1 MKTAFA
7 AIIVFLLCAGP
18 GAMAQPQAP
27 ASPNPQRQAPPQAP
41 DLNAIVL
48 QVQQATSSAS
58 VNIGKLRIEKW
69 KTDSGQKQQLQQIAD
84 SLQKNIAN
92 AMPGLINDVNGS
104 KGSALASFK
113 LYHNLNVL
121 YEFLSG
127 LADAAGS
134 LGKRE
139 EYEPL
144 ATDAAAIDTAR
155 LNLSTYIEQTV
166 AKLETANRPQ
176 AGTNPAQ
183 SHQPA
188 TVVPGRKVVVIDETD
203 PAPAKKRAKSTKKKA
218 STPAPATAP
227 APASAPP
234 TQSAVTPH

>member
-1 MKTAFA
+1 MKTALA
-7 AIIVFLLCAGP
+7 AIIILLFCAGP
-18 GAMAQPQAP
+18 GAMAQPQTP
-27 ASPNPQRQAPPQAP
+27 ASPRPQNQAPPQAA

-58 VNIGKLRIEKW
+58 MNIGKLRIEKW

-92 AMPGLINDVNGS
+92 AMPGLINDVSGS

-144 ATDAAAIDTAR
+144 AADAAAIDTAR
-155 LNLSTYIEQTV
+155 QNLSTYIEQTV
-166 AKLETANRPQ
+166 GKLESANRPP
-176 AGTNPAQ
+176 AGTTPAQ
-183 SHQPA
+183 SHQSG
-188 TVVPGRKVVVIDETD
+188 TVVPGRKVVVIDDTD
-203 PAPAKKRAKSTKKKA
+203 PTPPKKRAKPTKKKA
-218 STPAPATAP
+218 STPPAAP
-227 APASAPP
+227 SAPP

>member
-1 MKTAFA
+1 MKTALA
-7 AIIVFLLCAGP
+7 AIIGLLFCAGS
-18 GAMAQPQAP
+18 GAMAQPQTQA
-27 ASPNPQRQAPPQAP
+27 APNPQSRPAPQAP

-48 QVQQATSSAS
+48 QIQQATSSAS

-69 KTDSGQKQQLQQIAD
+69 KTDTGQRQQLQQVAD

-92 AMPGLINDVNGS
+92 AVPGLINDVSSS

-155 LNLSTYIEQTV
+155 QNLSSYIELTV
-166 AKLETANRPQ
+166 AKLETANR
-176 AGTNPAQ
+176 ALAATAPAQ
-183 SHQPA
+183 
-188 TVVPGRKVVVIDETD
+188 VPGTLVPGKKVVVIDD
-203 PAPAKKRAKSTKKKA
+203 ADPPAPAKKHAKPTKKKA
-218 STPAPATAP
+218 SNPPAAKTP
-227 APASAPP
+227 APP
-234 TQSAVTPH
+234 TQSAVTPP

>member
-7 AIIVFLLCAGP
+7 AIIILLLCAGP
-18 GAMAQPQAP
+18 GATAQPQTS
-27 ASPNPQRQAPPQAP
+27 ASPNPPRQAAPQP
-41 DLNAIVL
+41 SDLNAIVL
-48 QVQQATSSAS
+48 QVQQAASSAS

-92 AMPGLINDVNGS
+92 AMPGLINDVSGS

-155 LNLSTYIEQTV
+155 QNLSTYIEQTV
-166 AKLETANRPQ
+166 GKLESANRPSV
-176 AGTNPAQ
+176 GTNPGQ
-183 SHQPA
+183 SHQA
-188 TVVPGRKVVVIDETD
+188 GTVVPGRKVVVIDDTD
-203 PAPAKKRAKSTKKKA
+203 PPAPKKRAKPTKKKA
-218 STPAPATAP
+218 STPPA

-234 TQSAVTPH
+234 TQSAASPH

>member
-1 MKTAFA
+1 MKTALA
-7 AIIVFLLCAGP
+7 AIIILLFCAGS
-18 GAMAQPQAP
+18 GAMAQTQTQ
-27 ASPNPQRQAPPQAP
+27 ASPNPQNRPAAQAP

-58 VNIGKLRIEKW
+58 MNIGKLRIEKW

-92 AMPGLINDVNGS
+92 AMPGLINDVSGS

-144 ATDAAAIDTAR
+144 AADAAAIDTAR
-155 LNLSTYIEQTV
+155 QNLSSYIEQTMG
-166 AKLETANRPQ
+166 KLESANHPL
-176 AGTNPAQ
+176 AGTTPAQ
-183 SHQPA
+183 SHQA
-188 TVVPGRKVVVIDETD
+188 GTVVPGRKVVVIDDTD
-203 PAPAKKRAKSTKKKA
+203 PAPPKKRAKPTKKKA
-218 STPAPATAP
+218 STPPA

>member
-7 AIIVFLLCAGP
+7 AIIAFLFCAGP
-18 GAMAQPQAP
+18 GAMAQPQTP
-27 ASPNPQRQAPPQAP
+27 ASPNPQRQAAPQAP

-92 AMPGLINDVNGS
+92 AMPGLMNDVSGS

-144 ATDAAAIDTAR
+144 AADAAAIDTAR
-155 LNLSTYIEQTV
+155 QNLSTYIEQTV
-166 AKLETANRPQ
+166 GKLESANRTPT
-176 AGTNPAQ
+176 GTTAAQ
-183 SHQPA
+183 SHQQG

-203 PAPAKKRAKSTKKKA
+203 PPPTKKRAKPTKKKA
-218 STPAPATAP
+218 STPPAAPP
-227 APASAPP
+227 SASP
-234 TQSAVTPH
+234 TQSAVSPH

>member
-1 MKTAFA
+1 MKMAFA
-7 AIIVFLLCAGP
+7 AIMILLFCAGP
-18 GAMAQPQAP
+18 GAMAQPQTPTSA
-27 ASPNPQRQAPPQAP
+27 NPQRQAPPQAP

-58 VNIGKLRIEKW
+58 MNIGKLRIEKW

-92 AMPGLINDVNGS
+92 AMPGLINDVSGS
-104 KGSALASFK
+104 KGSALTSFK

-144 ATDAAAIDTAR
+144 AADAAAIDTAR
-155 LNLSTYIEQTV
+155 QNLSTYIEQTV
-166 AKLETANRPQ
+166 GKLESANRPA
-176 AGTNPAQ
+176 AGTTAAQ
-183 SHQPA
+183 SHQPG
-188 TVVPGRKVVVIDETD
+188 TVVPGRKVVVIDED
-203 PAPAKKRAKSTKKKA
+203 AAPPKKRAKSTKKKA
-218 STPAPATAP
+218 STPSTT
-227 APASAPP
+227 PASAPP
-234 TQSAVTPH
+234 TQSSVTPH

>member
-1 MKTAFA
+1 MKTALA
-7 AIIVFLLCAGP
+7 AIIILLFCTGT
-18 GAMAQPQAP
+18 GAMAQPQTP
-27 ASPNPQRQAPPQAP
+27 ASPKPQNQAPPQAP

-48 QVQQATSSAS
+48 QVQQAASSAS

-69 KTDSGQKQQLQQIAD
+69 KTDTGQKQQLQQIAD

-92 AMPGLINDVNGS
+92 AMPGLINDVSGS

-144 ATDAAAIDTAR
+144 ATDAAAIDTVR
-155 LNLSTYIEQTV
+155 QNLSTYIEQTV
-166 AKLETANRPQ
+166 GKLESANRPS
-176 AGTNPAQ
+176 AGTTPVQ
-183 SHQPA
+183 PHQPG
-188 TVVPGRKVVVIDETD
+188 TVVPGRKVVVIDDTD
-203 PAPAKKRAKSTKKKA
+203 ATPPKKRAKPTKKKA
-218 STPAPATAP
+218 STPPA

-234 TQSAVTPH
+234 TQSAVSPH

>member
-1 MKTAFA
+1 MKTALA
-7 AIIVFLLCAGP
+7 AIIVLLFCAGS
-18 GAMAQPQAP
+18 GAMAQTQTQ
-27 ASPNPQRQAPPQAP
+27 ASPNPQNHPAPQTP

-92 AMPGLINDVNGS
+92 AMPGLINDVSGS

-144 ATDAAAIDTAR
+144 AADAAAIDTAR
-155 LNLSTYIEQTV
+155 QNLSTYIEQTV
-166 AKLETANRPQ
+166 GKLETANRPP
-176 AGTNPAQ
+176 AGTTPAQ
-183 SHQPA
+183 SHQA
-188 TVVPGRKVVVIDETD
+188 GTVVPGRKVVVIDDTD
-203 PAPAKKRAKSTKKKA
+203 PPPPKKRAKPTKKKA
-218 STPAPATAP
+218 STPPA

>member
-7 AIIVFLLCAGP
+7 AIIIFLFCAGS
-18 GAMAQPQAP
+18 GATAQPQTP
-27 ASPNPQRQAPPQAP
+27 ASPNPQRQAAPQGP

-92 AMPGLINDVNGS
+92 AMPGLVNDVSGS

-144 ATDAAAIDTAR
+144 AADAAAIDTAR
-155 LNLSTYIEQTV
+155 QNLSTYIEQTV
-166 AKLETANRPQ
+166 GKLESANRQQ
-176 AGTNPAQ
+176 AGTSPAQ
-183 SHQPA
+183 SHQPG

-203 PAPAKKRAKSTKKKA
+203 PPPKKRAKPTKKKA
-218 STPAPATAP
+218 STPPA

-234 TQSAVTPH
+234 TQSAVSPH

>member
-1 MKTAFA
+1 MKTALA
-7 AIIVFLLCAGP
+7 AIIVSLSCAGS
-18 GAMAQPQAP
+18 GAMAQPQTQ
-27 ASPNPQRQAPPQAP
+27 ASPNPQARPAQQVP

-48 QVQQATSSAS
+48 QIQQSTSSAS

-69 KTDSGQKQQLQQIAD
+69 KTDTGQRQQLQQVAD

-92 AMPGLINDVNGS
+92 AVPGLINDVSSS
-104 KGSALASFK
+104 KGSALTSFK

-144 ATDAAAIDTAR
+144 AADAAAIDTAR
-155 LNLSTYIEQTV
+155 QNLSSYIELTV
-166 AKLETANRPQ
+166 SKLETANRAL
-176 AGTNPAQ
+176 AGTTPAQ
-183 SHQPA
+183 A
-188 TVVPGRKVVVIDETD
+188 LGTVVPGKKVVVIDDTD
-203 PAPAKKRAKSTKKKA
+203 PPPPAKKHAKPTKKKA
-218 STPAPATAP
+218 SNPPA
-227 APASAPP
+227 APASGPP

>member
-1 MKTAFA
+1 MKTPFA
-7 AIIVFLLCAGP
+7 AIIVFLLCARL
-18 GAMAQPQAP
+18 GAMAQPQTQP
-27 ASPNPQRQAPPQAP
+27 SPNPQTQAAPQVQ

-48 QVQQATSSAS
+48 QVQQATSSAN

-69 KTDSGQKQQLQQIAD
+69 KTDTGQKQQLQQIAD

-92 AMPGLINDVNGS
+92 AMPGLINDVSGS

-144 ATDAAAIDTAR
+144 AANAAAIDTAR
-155 LNLSTYIEQTV
+155 QNLSTYIEQTV
-166 AKLETANRPQ
+166 GKLESANRPPT
-176 AGTNPAQ
+176 GTTAAQ
-183 SHQPA
+183 SHQA
-188 TVVPGRKVVVIDETD
+188 GTVVPGRKVVVIDDTD
-203 PAPAKKRAKSTKKKA
+203 PPPPKKRAKPTKKKA
-218 STPAPATAP
+218 STPPA

-234 TQSAVTPH
+234 SQSAVSPH

>member
-7 AIIVFLLCAGP
+7 AIIIFLSCAGP
-18 GAMAQPQAP
+18 GATAQPQTP
-27 ASPNPQRQAPPQAP
+27 ASPNPQRQAPAQAS

-92 AMPGLINDVNGS
+92 AMPGLMNDVSGS

-144 ATDAAAIDTAR
+144 AADAAAIDTAR
-155 LNLSTYIEQTV
+155 QNLSTYIEQTV
-166 AKLETANRPQ
+166 GKLESANRAPT
-176 AGTNPAQ
+176 GTNPAQ
-183 SHQPA
+183 SHQA
-188 TVVPGRKVVVIDETD
+188 GTVVPGRKVVVIDDTD
-203 PAPAKKRAKSTKKKA
+203 PPAPKKRAKPTKKKA
-218 STPAPATAP
+218 STPPA

-234 TQSAVTPH
+234 TQSAVSPH